1 MSPYIIGI
9 TKQLMTLYEVTIG
22 ELKPLDLTH
31 SVTDLTSVVGLGQV
45 RSPR

>member
-1 MSPYIIGI
+1 MSPYIVGI

-31 SVTDLTSVVGLGQV
+31 SVTGPYISFGLGQA